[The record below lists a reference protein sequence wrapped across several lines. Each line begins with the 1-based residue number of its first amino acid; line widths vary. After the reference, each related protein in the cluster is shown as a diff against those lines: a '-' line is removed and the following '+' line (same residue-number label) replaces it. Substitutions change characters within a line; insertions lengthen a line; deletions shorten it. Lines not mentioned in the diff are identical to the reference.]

1 MISDLLKKIRTSPGQ
16 AFTCISTTWQ
26 ATLAE
31 SNFACITNY
40 SGPFFFFPESYLDA
54 KLKNLFVYPG

>member
-40 SGPFFFFPESYLDA
+40 SGPFFFFSRI
-54 KLKNLFVYPG
+54 LFGC